1 MARRP
6 SANSTAAW
14 TSLIRA
20 QHALMDA
27 IEGELKDAGFPPLS
41 WYDVLL
47 ELSRAPR
54 GSLRP
59 VELEKR
65 MLLPQ
70 YGLSRLI
77 DRMVEAE
84 LAVRTQCPVDKRGN
98 FVGITET
105 GRDVQ
110 KKMGSAYSAAIER
123 HVGSKLTDVEAQKL
137 AQLLERLKTP
147 ASVH

>member
-6 SANSTAAW
+6 STNTTAAW

-98 FVGITET
+98 FVGITDI

-110 KKMGSAYSAAIER
+110 KKMGHAYSAAIER

>member
-1 MARRP
+1 
-6 SANSTAAW
+6 
-14 TSLIRA
+14 
-20 QHALMDA
+20 
-27 IEGELKDAGFPPLS
+27 
-41 WYDVLL
+41 
-47 ELSRAPR
+47 
-54 GSLRP
+54 
-59 VELEKR
+59 

-77 DRMVEAE
+77 DRMVDAE
-84 LAVRTQCPVDKRGN
+84 LAVRMQCAVDKRGN
-98 FVGITET
+98 FVGITDA